1 MSASPQD
8 SCPSCSDAETFR
20 RVPLT
25 AVSICSKKHAL
36 LSHRRR
42 TCWAPASMWGAWP
55 WFSSPWR
62 CASSASSEE
71 VPKDARVP
79 GFTEIKY
86 GMELNIGTGTY
97 ARLRRS
103 QLETDSSCED
113 AGFSCLALR
122 NNPHAG
128 ILGVKPI
135 SALVARPSSV
145 TSRLSCTTADP
156 KGDCWEGSVTPPIE
170 TKEICFWRAHDEW

>member
-1 MSASPQD
+1 MLGTCVYAGSLAL
-8 SCPSCSDAETFR
+8 
-20 RVPLT
+20 VLLPL
-25 AVSICSKKHAL
+25 AVRLVRFFPRGSK
-36 LSHRRR
+36 
-42 TCWAPASMWGAWP
+42 
-55 WFSSPWR
+55 R
-62 CASSASSEE
+62 CACAG
-71 VPKDARVP
+71 VHP
-79 GFTEIKY
+79 GMEIKY
-86 GMELNIGTGTY
+86 GMELNIGTGMH

-103 QLETDSSCED
+103 QRETDSSCED